1 MIEQPL
7 LQALLLLGT
16 AVLVV
21 LIFHR
26 LKIPSSL
33 GYLLVGVLLSANTAG
48 PVLPVSE
55 IQEIAEFGIV
65 FLLFTIGLSFS
76 LAQIHALRHTIL
88 GAGTAQ
94 VALTT
99 LVIAVLAWACGV
111 DPVTAFIAGAVCAQ
125 SSTTVIS
132 RQLAE
137 QKESQARH
145 ARLATSM
152 SVFQD
157 VTAVPFVVII
167 PVLGVAGA
175 SAIMTDLGLALL
187 KAVVAFA
194 VVLVSGRYLLKPLFH
209 LVAERRSAEL
219 FTLTV
224 LFVSLIAAWTTSVLG
239 LSMAFGAFL
248 AGMVLSETEYR
259 HQIEATIRPFRDVLL
274 GLFFISIGML
284 FDPFVLPDI
293 WLETLAVLAA
303 LLLVKI
309 LLVTAI
315 VRFSGQSLVLSVR
328 TALVL
333 AVGGEFGFAL
343 IAIGYE
349 SSGLDPRNS
358 QILLSAVLFS
368 IVLAPFI
375 IRGNEKIAHLLGGS
389 VKEGGED
396 PKPPEL
402 TGSLGLKQHVVLCG
416 FGRSG
421 QMLGRF
427 LEHEKIRYVAL
438 DTDPVIVHEAH
449 LAGQP
454 VYYGDATQASV
465 LETAGVES
473 AALVVISHN
482 DTQAALET
490 LHQLSLLRPDGQTLV
505 RAADERCVQALK
517 DAGATEVV
525 PEMLEAGMVM
535 VSHSLLSL
543 HVPLQR
549 VSKYWQEQRVSRYP
563 LLHELFRG
571 GGNDGVPP
579 DNSIER
585 LHSVV
590 IDQSS
595 PAVGQSLSQVM
606 VDEVPVSVATLV
618 RDGRRYR
625 YPPADQ
631 VLQAGDVLVLLG
643 LPRDIERV
651 QAQLTGESNPV

>member
-99 LVIAVLAWACGV
+99 LVIAALAWACGV

-125 SSTTVIS
+125 SSTTVIT

-402 TGSLGLKQHVVLCG
+402 
-416 FGRSG
+416 
-421 QMLGRF
+421 
-427 LEHEKIRYVAL
+427 
-438 DTDPVIVHEAH
+438 H

-454 VYYGDATQASV
+454 VYYADATQASV

-606 VDEVPVSVATLV
+606 VDEVPVSVVTLV